1 MTAPLLGGDLFEG
14 GREGGWGWWDVH
26 WQTKRH
32 LQLVAG
38 CVAASGGI
46 VSEAAQYLE
55 SISACILNSIYSR
68 WGHFVLCGRAVG
80 WLVAGVVVVGAL
92 EKVWIRVLIS
102 FWSFSCSAGRDCGE
116 SEKLL
121 MIISM
126 ISSGITR
133 G

>member
-1 MTAPLLGGDLFEG
+1 MGGDLLEG
-14 GREGGWGWWDVH
+14 GREGWRGWWDVH

-68 WGHFVLCGRAVG
+68 WGHFVLCGWR
-80 WLVAGVVVVGAL
+80 LVVAKRGVVGVEEV
-92 EKVWIRVLIS
+92 
-102 FWSFSCSAGRDCGE
+102 
-116 SEKLL
+116 
-121 MIISM
+121 
-126 ISSGITR
+126 
-133 G
+133 